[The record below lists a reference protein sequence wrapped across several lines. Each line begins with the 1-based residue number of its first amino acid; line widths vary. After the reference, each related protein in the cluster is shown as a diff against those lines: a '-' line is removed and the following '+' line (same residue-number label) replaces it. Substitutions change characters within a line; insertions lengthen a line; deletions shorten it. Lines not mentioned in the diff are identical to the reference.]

1 MIKGYIFFSNRVKI
15 VLLIIVLVIF
25 GAKKSVIA
33 SEYQSQNKKNVSDT
47 KIHYHKAD
55 NVTNQVPYFDN
66 RFRLDANLEEITLIF
81 YRKSGSTP
89 IILIRPDG
97 SKIRVN
103 NFDRDKV
110 EWFDDATFDMIK
122 IKKPMP
128 GPWQAVGDILP
139 ESHILIVSDVTIA
152 VKPLPDIV
160 FSGETLKVEGHLF
173 NGKEAIKSRY
183 FKDAVT
189 LDVNFYTTNNLAY
202 ENFGADTVQVTS
214 FRDDGYGLDE
224 FAHDNTFTGEFVLDF
239 APGEWQPVYI
249 IKLPM
254 KTRELTQTPILL
266 QQTPI
271 DVSVTP
277 SKDNTKPHQLYLTID
292 NSMVLTDSIVF
303 QGKLTFPDRQIESFS
318 IMQKN
323 GNNRTVQIT
332 NTEPGL
338 YRVNVSAFG
347 ETIDGRE
354 FRLVVPEF
362 TFNVESVYEEFD
374 NTGKNNS
381 LINIQN
387 NTPKNSQGNTKIIS
401 INNTRVSEILMI
413 GEREKAAALL
423 VQKKLQVEKDQDTLI
438 IIIAINI
445 MIICIALVVFIS
457 LRHKKKQV

>member
-1 MIKGYIFFSNRVKI
+1 LEIIKGYFFYFNHAKLILLFTGFFFFAATHNLIFAGEAPINS
-15 VLLIIVLVIF
+15 
-25 GAKKSVIA
+25 
-33 SEYQSQNKKNVSDT
+33 KNDISDT

-55 NVTNQVPYFDN
+55 NITNQIPYFDN

-89 IILIRPDG
+89 VILIRPDG

-103 NFDRDKV
+103 NFDTERV

-152 VKPLPDIV
+152 VKPLPNIV

-173 NGKEAIKSRY
+173 NGNEAIKTRH

-202 ENFGADTVQVTS
+202 ENFGADAVQVTS

-224 FAHDNTFTGEFVLDF
+224 YAHDNTFTGEFVLDF

-249 IKLPM
+249 VKLPM
-254 KTRELTQTPILL
+254 STRELTQTPILL

-271 DVSVTP
+271 KVSVTH
-277 SKDNTKPHQLYLTID
+277 SKDETLPHQVLLTVD
-292 NSMVLTDSIVF
+292 SSMVLPNTIVF
-303 QGKLTFPDRQIESFS
+303 QGKLTFPDRQIEPFS
-318 IMQKN
+318 IMQSN
-323 GNNRTVQIT
+323 GNERTVDVT

-362 TFNVESVYEEFD
+362 TFNVEPVNDLLDSMENISTQNTSENSPDNEINKISVNE
-374 NTGKNNS
+374 S
-381 LINIQN
+381 LILAEQ
-387 NTPKNSQGNTKIIS
+387 K
-401 INNTRVSEILMI
+401 EA
-413 GEREKAAALL
+413 EALI
-423 VQKKLQVEKDQDTLI
+423 VQKKLIEEKRQQTLV
-438 IIIAINI
+438 IIIAANLV
-445 MIICIALVVFIS
+445 IIVIALVVFFS
-457 LRHKKKQV
+457 LRRKNKAL

>member
-1 MIKGYIFFSNRVKI
+1 MEIIKGYFFYFNHAKLILLFTGFFFFAATHNLIFAGEAPINS
-15 VLLIIVLVIF
+15 
-25 GAKKSVIA
+25 
-33 SEYQSQNKKNVSDT
+33 KNEISDT
-47 KIHYHKAD
+47 KIHYYKAD
-55 NVTNQVPYFDN
+55 NITNQIPYFDN

-89 IILIRPDG
+89 VILIRPDG

-103 NFDRDKV
+103 NFDTERV

-152 VKPLPDIV
+152 VKPLPNIV

-173 NGKEAIKSRY
+173 NGNEAIKTRH

-202 ENFGADTVQVTS
+202 ENFGADAVQVTS

-224 FAHDNTFTGEFVLDF
+224 YAHDNTFTGEFVLDF

-249 IKLPM
+249 VKLPM
-254 KTRELTQTPILL
+254 STRELTQTPILL

-271 DVSVTP
+271 KVSVTH
-277 SKDNTKPHQLYLTID
+277 SKDETLPHQVLLTVD
-292 NSMVLTDSIVF
+292 SSMVLPNTIVF
-303 QGKLTFPDRQIESFS
+303 QGKLTFPDRQIEPFS
-318 IMQKN
+318 IMQSN
-323 GNNRTVQIT
+323 GNERTVDVT

-362 TFNVESVYEEFD
+362 TFNVEPVNDLLDSMENISTQNTSENSPDKEINKISVNE
-374 NTGKNNS
+374 S
-381 LINIQN
+381 LILAEQ
-387 NTPKNSQGNTKIIS
+387 K
-401 INNTRVSEILMI
+401 EA
-413 GEREKAAALL
+413 EALI
-423 VQKKLQVEKDQDTLI
+423 VQKKLIEEKRQQTLV
-438 IIIAINI
+438 IIIAANLV
-445 MIICIALVVFIS
+445 IIVIALVVFFS
-457 LRHKKKQV
+457 LRRKNKAL

>member
-1 MIKGYIFFSNRVKI
+1 MILLFTGFVFFGTIKN
-15 VLLIIVLVIF
+15 LAF
-25 GAKKSVIA
+25 A
-33 SEYQSQNKKNVSDT
+33 SEPKIKSKNEISAT
-47 KIHYHKAD
+47 KIRYHKSD
-55 NVTNQVPYFDN
+55 NITNRVPYFDN
-66 RFRLDANLEEITLIF
+66 RFRLDADLEEITLIF

-103 NFDRDKV
+103 NFDTEKV

-152 VKPLPDIV
+152 VKPLPNIV

-173 NGKEAIKSRY
+173 NGNEAIKTRH

-202 ENFGADTVQVTS
+202 ENFGADAVKVTS

-224 FAHDNTFTGEFVLDF
+224 YAHDNTFTGEFVLDF
-239 APGEWQPVYI
+239 APGEWQPVYLV
-249 IKLPM
+249 KLPM
-254 KTRELTQTPILL
+254 STRELTQTPILL

-271 DVSVTP
+271 KVSVSP
-277 SKDNTKPHQLYLTID
+277 SKDETLPHRVLLAIDSSVVLPNT
-292 NSMVLTDSIVF
+292 IVF
-303 QGKLTFPDRQIESFS
+303 QGKLTFPDRQIEPFS
-318 IMQKN
+318 IMQSN
-323 GNNRTVQIT
+323 GDERTVDVT

-362 TFNVESVYEEFD
+362 TFNVEPVYDLLDNLENISAQDNSVNTID
-374 NTGKNNS
+374 NMVNKISVNET
-381 LINIQN
+381 LIKAEQ
-387 NTPKNSQGNTKIIS
+387 
-401 INNTRVSEILMI
+401 
-413 GEREKAAALL
+413 EKTAALSIQKNKNEEKNQETL
-423 VQKKLQVEKDQDTLI
+423 V
-438 IIIAINI
+438 IIIAANLV
-445 MIICIALVVFIS
+445 IIVIALVIFFS
-457 LRHKKKQV
+457 LRHKNKAV